1 MYWILV
7 TFQYIQ
13 TLHTHLYSKNF
24 QFAAI
29 YYKENNGISNIWF
42 LLWSVVIKLQM
53 LMFVTT
59 ENWPVTIDQ
68 TECCRCHQ
76 CHLVTSSVFALCL
89 TRGHCGKL
97 YFGVNHIT
105 VNHNTCNLLLSNY
118 DSPFSFVYF
127 WQKSFHKLFYGEINN
142 WRIDECPWLGPS
154 DSQLT
159 QRRGIFSC

>member
-1 MYWILV
+1 MSSFLHPPPSMYWILV

-13 TLHTHLYSKNF
+13 TLHTHFNSKNF

-42 LLWSVVIKLQM
+42 LLWSVVTKLLM

-97 YFGVNHIT
+97 YFGVNHNT
-105 VNHNTCNLLLSNY
+105 VNNNTEVLWFTKYTEVHMKYHFLNNLRFLASDHFQFCVLLAKIIS
-118 DSPFSFVYF
+118 
-127 WQKSFHKLFYGEINN
+127 
-142 WRIDECPWLGPS
+142 
-154 DSQLT
+154 
-159 QRRGIFSC
+159 